1 MLASAI
7 EKTARNGVAA
17 VGALAARCREPA
29 AGLSGNVRFGI
40 HKSMLRAGSRT
51 RRPRTLGTVAVVV
64 SVVVGACSNPSDIAG
79 VPGNISYNWHVRPIL
94 SENCFK
100 CHGPDA
106 EGREA
111 SLRLDSAEFAFQRLE
126 GPRERYAIVP
136 GDTDSGELIWRID
149 APNQDDVM
157 PPVSTYK
164 SLTDREK
171 AILRQWIA
179 DGAEYQRHWAF
190 LTPEV
195 VPAPRTAFDDRAIN
209 GIDPYIFAGVER
221 EGMTPSPQA
230 DRETLINRV
239 SLTLTGLPPALDEV
253 DAFVADTGPDAYER
267 LVERLL
273 ESPRY
278 AEHMAGYW
286 LDLARWSDTDGFLDD
301 HHDRFLWPWRD
312 WVIDAFDRNLPFDEF
327 GTWQLAGDLL
337 PDPGEEQIL
346 ATAFLR
352 VGKRST
358 ENGAID
364 EEYKVEYMVERTDN
378 ALGTAFMGLTL
389 GCARCHD
396 HRYDPISQREYY
408 ELGAFFNSNDEPGQ
422 YAPGYSGIQ
431 GGPTLPWPS
440 DQQSVDIEAAAA
452 RVAER
457 EAAYRAALA
466 DATAETEAS
475 VGGLLAGDG
484 LPAVATLRVS
494 LQRDLAA
501 HYAFET
507 ATPAELTDLPTPRP
521 PRLPP
526 PTLIEFTN
534 SPNAR
539 PPPEFETDEERR
551 AADLEARVPALYN
564 AGELELSPAATAGV
578 SAAVIQAPIFR
589 DGIAG
594 QALFFDET
602 NKGFL
607 GRDVGYYD
615 RSQPFSIDFW
625 FYAAEA
631 YDDAPVLNHMGEN
644 NSGRTGYKLSID
656 QGHLWVQLAHSP
668 PANMIAL
675 RSSAPFPVDEW
686 THVTLTY
693 DGSSRAA
700 GTRVFV
706 NGRQAQMRVERDAL
720 TRSVLPWS
728 SGDQLD
734 PFLGLAFGTRFRV
747 KAPVGSGLDELRL
760 YDRELAPAEIAVLH
774 ADMIGRSVAL
784 DRNDLV
790 DALVAGDAR
799 VIAALDA
806 LTAARSAHDEL
817 VTAVPQ
823 VLVMGDTPEAVPTH
837 VLYRGVYSEP
847 RNEVEPRGL
856 ESVMDWDESLPK
868 NRLGLAQWLF
878 DASNPLTARVFVNRI
893 WQMHFGR
900 GIVET
905 AEDFGSQGSIPTHP
919 ELLDWLA
926 TEFIESGWD
935 VKALHRLIVTSR
947 TFRQSSVVSEVLAAN
962 DPDNALYARGPR
974 WRMTAE
980 MVRDHALAV
989 SGLLVGTI
997 GGESVRPYQP
1007 GGIWNPGNSFY
1018 EYPESDAIPTDEH
1031 HRRTMYT
1038 FVKRNAL
1045 HPALRNFDF
1054 MNRTES
1060 VARRRSSNTPLQAL
1074 TLLNDPQYVEA
1085 YRALAGVV
1093 LTSGDGTR
1101 AQLRRMYRLA
1111 TRTTPTE
1118 AMLDRLESYLADQL
1132 AAFGADPDKAIALLE
1147 VGVTD
1152 PDPALDSTTLA
1163 ALTNVA
1169 AVVMNSPDAYTVR

>member
-1 MLASAI
+1 MLPNGIA
-7 EKTARNGVAA
+7 KLARNGVAA
-17 VGALAARCREPA
+17 AICGLLAAC
-29 AGLSGNVRFGI
+29 
-40 HKSMLRAGSRT
+40 T
-51 RRPRTLGTVAVVV
+51 
-64 SVVVGACSNPSDIAG
+64 NPSDVAG
-79 VPGNISYNWHVRPIL
+79 VPENISYNWHVRPIL
-94 SENCFK
+94 SENCIK

-111 SLRLDSAEFAFQRLE
+111 SLRLDSAEYAFDRLE

-136 GDTDSGELIWRID
+136 GDPDNSELIWRIN
-149 APNQDDVM
+149 ASNPDDVM
-157 PPVSTYK
+157 PHASTRK
-164 SLTDREK
+164 SLTDLEK
-171 AILRQWIA
+171 AILHQWVV

-190 LTPEV
+190 LPPEV
-195 VPAPRTAFDDRAIN
+195 EPAPAIAFDDRTAN
-209 GIDPYIFAGVER
+209 EIDQYVFAGHER
-221 EGMTPSPQA
+221 EGVTPSQQA

-239 SLTLTGLPPALDEV
+239 SLTLTGLPPSLDEV
-253 DAFVADTGPDAYER
+253 DAFVADESPDAYEN

-273 ESPRY
+273 QSPRY
-278 AEHMAGYW
+278 AEHMASWW

-312 WVIDAFDRNLPFDEF
+312 WVIEAFDRNLPFDEF

-337 PDPGEEQIL
+337 PDATEEQLL

-396 HRYDPISQREYY
+396 HRYDPISQRDYY
-408 ELGAFFNSNDEPGQ
+408 QLGAFFNSNDEPGH
-422 YAPGYSGIQ
+422 YPPGFSGVQ
-431 GGPTLPWPS
+431 GGPTLAWPS
-440 DQQSVDIEAAAA
+440 GEQSSAIDAAAA

-457 EAAYRAALA
+457 EVAYRSALA
-466 DATAETEAS
+466 AASSDAEAS

-484 LPAVATLRVS
+484 LPATATLRVS
-494 LQRDLAA
+494 LERGLAA
-501 HYAFET
+501 HYAFDT
-507 ATPAELTDLPTPRP
+507 ATPAELTDLPPPRP
-521 PRLPP
+521 LNLPP
-526 PTLIEFTN
+526 MSLAEFRPTPFAPPQEFD
-534 SPNAR
+534 
-539 PPPEFETDEERR
+539 TDEERQ
-551 AADLEARVPALYN
+551 AAELLARVPAHYD
-564 AGELELSPAATAGV
+564 AGKLSLSPAATARVPG
-578 SAAVIQAPIFR
+578 AIIQAPILR
-589 DGIAG
+589 DGISG

-602 NKGFL
+602 NRGFL

-615 RSQPFSIDFW
+615 RSQPFSIDLW
-625 FYAAEA
+625 FYVAEA
-631 YDDAPVLNHMGEN
+631 YDDVPVLNHISEN
-644 NSGRTGYKLSID
+644 NSGSTGYKLSID
-656 QGHLWVQLAHSP
+656 HGHLWVQLSHSP

-675 RSSAPFPVDEW
+675 RSVAPFPVGEW
-686 THVTLTY
+686 THVTLSY
-693 DGSSRAA
+693 DGSSQAA

-706 NGRQAQMRVERDAL
+706 NGRPAEMHVERDTL
-720 TRSVLPWS
+720 TRTILPWT
-728 SGDQLD
+728 SGDVLD
-734 PFLGLAFGTRFRV
+734 PFVGLVFGSRFRM

-760 YDRELAPAEIAVLH
+760 YDRALAPAEIAVLH
-774 ADMIGRSVAL
+774 ADMIGRSIVPSR
-784 DRNDLV
+784 DDLV
-790 DALVAGDAR
+790 DAIIADDPR
-799 VIAALDA
+799 VIDALDE

-817 VTAVPQ
+817 VSVVPQ
-823 VLVMGDTPEAVPTH
+823 VLVMGDAPEPIPTH
-837 VLYRGVYSEP
+837 VLYRGVYNEP
-847 RNEVEPRGL
+847 RDEVEPRGL
-856 ESVMDWDESLPK
+856 ESVMAWDDSLPG

-878 DASNPLTARVFVNRI
+878 DESNPLTARVFVNRI

-926 TEFIESGWD
+926 TEFVESGWD
-935 VKALHRLIVTSR
+935 VKGLQRLIVTSA
-947 TFRQSSVVSEVLAAN
+947 TYRQSSAVPDALAAS

-997 GGESVRPYQP
+997 GGDSVRPYQP
-1007 GGIWNPGNSFY
+1007 SGIWNPTNSFY
-1018 EYPESDAIPTDEH
+1018 QYPESDSIPNDEH

-1045 HPALRNFDF
+1045 HPALLNFDF

-1074 TLLNDPQYVEA
+1074 TLMNDPQYVEA

-1093 LTSGDGTR
+1093 LTSGDDTR
-1101 AQLRRMYRLA
+1101 TQLRRLYRLA
-1111 TRTTPTE
+1111 TRTTPSE
-1118 AMLDRLESYLADQL
+1118 AMLDRLASYYVDQQ
-1132 AAFGADPDKAIALLE
+1132 AAFGADPAKAIALLE
-1147 VGVTD
+1147 VGVTG
-1152 PDPALDSTTLA
+1152 PDPTLDPPTLA

>member
-1 MLASAI
+1 MASARI
-7 EKTARNGVAA
+7 KSARNVVAA
-17 VGALAARCREPA
+17 AVC
-29 AGLSGNVRFGI
+29 GL
-40 HKSMLRAGSRT
+40 L
-51 RRPRTLGTVAVVV
+51 
-64 SVVVGACSNPSDIAG
+64 GACTNPTDIAG
-79 VPGNISYNWHVRPIL
+79 VPGNINYNWHVRPIL

-100 CHGPDA
+100 CHGPDI

-111 SLRLDSAEFAFQRLE
+111 SLRLDFPEFAFERLE
-126 GPRERYAIVP
+126 GPRERFAIVP
-136 GDTDSGELIWRID
+136 GDPESSELIWRIN
-149 APNQDDVM
+149 ASNPDDVM
-157 PPVSTYK
+157 PHPSTRK
-164 SLTDREK
+164 TLTDLEK

-190 LTPEV
+190 LPTDV
-195 VPAPRTAFDDRAIN
+195 VPAPPTGFDDRAAN
-209 GIDPYIFAGVER
+209 EIDRYVFSRLDNEGV
-221 EGMTPSPQA
+221 TPSPEA

-239 SLTLTGLPPALDEV
+239 SLTLTGLPPSLDDV
-253 DAFVADTGPDAYER
+253 DAFVADESPDAYEK
-267 LVERLL
+267 LVNRLL

-278 AEHMAGYW
+278 AEHMAAWW

-312 WVIDAFDRNLPFDEF
+312 WVIEAFDRNLPFDEF
-327 GTWQLAGDLL
+327 GAWQLAGDLL
-337 PDPGEEQIL
+337 PDATEEQLL

-396 HRYDPISQREYY
+396 HRYDPISQRDYY
-408 ELGAFFNSNDEPGQ
+408 QLGAFFNSNDEPGH
-422 YAPGYSGIQ
+422 YPPGFSGVQ
-431 GGPTLPWPS
+431 GGPTLAWPS
-440 DQQSVDIEAAAA
+440 EEQSAAIDAAAA

-457 EAAYRAALA
+457 EVAYRSALA
-466 DATAETEAS
+466 AASSDAEAA

-484 LPAVATLRVS
+484 LPATAMLRVS
-494 LQRDLAA
+494 LERGLAA
-501 HYAFET
+501 YYAFNT
-507 ATPAELTDLPTPRP
+507 ARPAELTDLPPPRP
-521 PRLPP
+521 LNLPP
-526 PTLIEFTN
+526 VEIAEFRPV
-534 SPNAR
+534 SFA
-539 PPPEFETDEERR
+539 PPPQEFETDEERQ
-551 AADLEARVPALYN
+551 AAEFLARVPRNFDAERLS
-564 AGELELSPAATAGV
+564 LSPAATAGV
-578 SAAVIQAPIFR
+578 PGAIIQAPILR
-589 DGIAG
+589 DGISG

-602 NKGFL
+602 NRGFL

-631 YDDAPVLNHMGEN
+631 YEDVPVLNHMSEN

-656 QGHLWVQLAHSP
+656 QGQLWVQLAHSP

-675 RSSAPFPVDEW
+675 RSVAPFPVGEW
-686 THVTLTY
+686 THVTLSY

-706 NGRQAQMRVERDAL
+706 NGRPAEMHIERDTL
-720 TRSVLPWS
+720 TRTILPWT
-728 SGDQLD
+728 SGDVLD
-734 PFLGLAFGTRFRV
+734 PFVGLVFGSRFRM
-747 KAPVGSGLDELRL
+747 KAPVGSGLDEIRL
-760 YDRELAPAEIAVLH
+760 YDRSLSPAEVAVLH
-774 ADMIGRSVAL
+774 ADMIGQSIVP
-784 DRNDLV
+784 DRDDLV
-790 DALVAGDAR
+790 DA
-799 VIAALDA
+799 IAAHDPSVVNALDE
-806 LTAARSAHDEL
+806 LTAARSAHDDL
-817 VTAVPQ
+817 VSVVSQ
-823 VLVMGDTPEAVPTH
+823 VLVMGDAPEPIPTH
-837 VLYRGVYSEP
+837 VLYRGVYNEP
-847 RNEVEPRGL
+847 REQVEPRGL
-856 ESVMDWDESLPK
+856 ESVMAWDDSLPG

-878 DASNPLTARVFVNRI
+878 DESNPLTARVFVNRI

-919 ELLDWLA
+919 ALLDWLA
-926 TEFIESGWD
+926 TEFVESGWD
-935 VKALHRLIVTSR
+935 VKALQRLIVTSA
-947 TFRQSSVVSEVLAAN
+947 TYRQSSAIPDALAAS

-997 GGESVRPYQP
+997 GGDSVRPYQP
-1007 GGIWNPGNSFY
+1007 SGIWNPTNSFY
-1018 EYPESDAIPTDEH
+1018 EYPESDSIPNDEH

-1045 HPALRNFDF
+1045 HPALLNFDF

-1093 LTSGDGTR
+1093 LTSSDDSR
-1101 AQLRRMYRLA
+1101 AQLRRLYRLA
-1111 TRTTPTE
+1111 TRTTPSE
-1118 AMLDRLESYLADQL
+1118 AMLDRLESYYVDQQ

-1152 PDPALDSTTLA
+1152 PDPTLDSTALA

>member
-1 MLASAI
+1 MNEIAKLA
-7 EKTARNGVAA
+7 RMGVAA
-17 VGALAARCREPA
+17 AIC
-29 AGLSGNVRFGI
+29 GL
-40 HKSMLRAGSRT
+40 
-51 RRPRTLGTVAVVV
+51 
-64 SVVVGACSNPSDIAG
+64 VGACANPSDVAG
-79 VPGNISYNWHVRPIL
+79 VPENISYNWHVRPIL

-100 CHGPDA
+100 CHGPDP

-136 GDTDSGELIWRID
+136 GDPDSGELIWRIN

-190 LTPEV
+190 LPPED
-195 VPAPRTAFDDRAIN
+195 VPAPRTGFDDRAVN
-209 GIDPYIFAGVER
+209 GIDPYILAGLER
-221 EGMTPSPQA
+221 EGMTPSPEA

-239 SLTLTGLPPALDEV
+239 SLTLTGLPPSLDEV
-253 DAFVADTGPDAYER
+253 DTFVADTSPDAYEQ
-267 LVERLL
+267 LVDRLL
-273 ESPRY
+273 ASPRY

-312 WVIDAFDRNLPFDEF
+312 WVIEAFDRNMPFDEF

-337 PDPGEEQIL
+337 PDATEEQLL

-364 EEYKVEYMVERTDN
+364 AEYKVEYMAERTDN
-378 ALGTAFMGLTL
+378 ALGTTFMGLTL

-408 ELGAFFNSNDEPGQ
+408 ELGAFFNSNDEPGH
-422 YAPGYSGIQ
+422 YAPGFSGIQ

-440 DQQSVDIEAAAA
+440 DEQRVDIDAAAA
-452 RVAER
+452 LVAER
-457 EAAYRAALA
+457 EASYRSALA
-466 DATAETEAS
+466 DATAETGAT

-484 LPAVATLRVS
+484 LPALDTLRVS
-494 LQRDLAA
+494 LERGLAA
-501 HYAFET
+501 HYAFDTATRADLSDLPEPLPLKLPPVSLAEFRPTRRAPPPSELATDEDRET
-507 ATPAELTDLPTPRP
+507 AELQ
-521 PRLPP
+521 
-526 PTLIEFTN
+526 
-534 SPNAR
+534 
-539 PPPEFETDEERR
+539 
-551 AADLEARVPALYN
+551 ARVPQHYD
-564 AGELELSPAATAGV
+564 AGKLSLSPASTTGV
-578 SAAVIQAPIFR
+578 PGAIIQAPILR
-589 DGIAG
+589 AGIAG
-594 QALFFDET
+594 QAVFFDET
-602 NKGFL
+602 NRGFL

-631 YDDAPVLNHMGEN
+631 YDDVPVLNHMSEN

-675 RSSAPFPVDEW
+675 RSAAPFPIGEW
-686 THVTLTY
+686 THVTLSY

-700 GTRVFV
+700 GTRVFID
-706 NGRQAQMRVERDAL
+706 GRLAEMHVERDTL
-720 TRSVLPWS
+720 TRSMLPWTA
-728 SGDQLD
+728 GDVLD
-734 PFLGLAFGTRFRV
+734 PFLGVVFGSRFRM

-760 YDRELAPAEIAVLH
+760 YDRALGSAEVAVLH
-774 ADMIGRSVAL
+774 ADMIGRSIVP
-784 DRNDLV
+784 DRDDLV
-790 DALVAGDAR
+790 DALAAHEPR
-799 VIAALDA
+799 VVAALDE

-823 VLVMGDTPEAVPTH
+823 VLVMGDAPEPIPTH

-847 RNEVEPRGL
+847 RDEVEPRGL
-856 ESVMDWDESLPK
+856 EAVMDWDDSLPG

-878 DASNPLTARVFVNRI
+878 DPSNPLTARVFVNRI

-935 VKALHRLIVTSR
+935 VKALQRLIVSSATY
-947 TFRQSSVVSEVLAAN
+947 RQSSAVPDALAAS

-989 SGLLVGTI
+989 SGLLVATI
-997 GGESVRPYQP
+997 GGDSVRPYQP
-1007 GGIWNPGNSFY
+1007 GGIWNPTNSFY
-1018 EYPESDAIPTDEH
+1018 EYPESDSIPNDEH

-1074 TLLNDPQYVEA
+1074 TLMNDPQYVEA

-1093 LTSGDGTR
+1093 LSSSTEAR
-1101 AQLRRMYRLA
+1101 AQLNRLYRLA
-1111 TRTTPTE
+1111 TRATPSD
-1118 AMLDRLESYLADQL
+1118 AMLDRLELYYEDQR
-1132 AAFGADPDKAIALLE
+1132 AAFGADPDKARALLE

-1152 PDPALDSTTLA
+1152 PDPSLDAATLA

>member
-1 MLASAI
+1 MTYARVKSARI
-7 EKTARNGVAA
+7 VVAA
-17 VGALAARCREPA
+17 AIC
-29 AGLSGNVRFGI
+29 GL
-40 HKSMLRAGSRT
+40 L
-51 RRPRTLGTVAVVV
+51 
-64 SVVVGACSNPSDIAG
+64 GACTNSPDIPG
-79 VPGNISYNWHVRPIL
+79 VPGNINYNWHVRPIL

-100 CHGPDA
+100 CHGPDI

-111 SLRLDSAEFAFQRLE
+111 SLRLDSPEFAFDRLE

-136 GDTDSGELIWRID
+136 GDPDSGELIWRIN
-149 APNQDDVM
+149 AQNPDDVM
-157 PPVSTYK
+157 PPVRTHK
-164 SLTDREK
+164 TLTDVEK
-171 AILRQWIA
+171 AILRRWIA

-190 LTPEV
+190 LPPEV
-195 VPAPRTAFDDRAIN
+195 EPAPPTGFDDRAAN
-209 GIDPYIFAGVER
+209 EIDRYVFAGHER
-221 EGMTPSPQA
+221 AGVTPSREA

-239 SLTLTGLPPALDEV
+239 SLTLTGLPPTLDEV
-253 DAFVADTGPDAYER
+253 DAFVADESLDAYEQ

-278 AEHMAGYW
+278 AEHMASWW

-312 WVIDAFDRNLPFDEF
+312 WVIEAFDRNLPFDEF

-337 PDPGEEQIL
+337 PDATEEQLL

-408 ELGAFFNSNDEPGQ
+408 ELGAFFNSNDEPGH

-440 DQQSVDIEAAAA
+440 EEQRVDIEAAAS
-452 RVAER
+452 RVAES
-457 EAAYRAALA
+457 EAAYHSAVA
-466 DATAETEAS
+466 DATRETEAT

-484 LPAVATLRVS
+484 LPAAATLRVT
-494 LQRDLAA
+494 LARGLAA

-507 ATPAELTDLPTPRP
+507 ATSAELTDLPTPRP

-526 PTLIEFTN
+526 PSLIEFTR
-534 SPNAR
+534 SPYAP
-539 PPPEFETDEERR
+539 PPPEYETEEERQ
-551 AADLEARVPALYN
+551 AAELQARVPRLYN
-564 AGELELSPAATAGV
+564 ADELEVSPSAVPGV
-578 SAAVIQAPIFR
+578 PAAVIQAPILG
-589 DGIAG
+589 DGISG

-607 GRDVGYYD
+607 GGDIGNYD

-625 FYAAEA
+625 FHAAEA
-631 YDDAPVLNHMGEN
+631 YDDAPVLNHMSEN

-675 RSSAPFPVDEW
+675 RSAARFPVGEW

-700 GTRVFV
+700 GTRVFL
-706 NGRQAQMRVERDAL
+706 NGRRAEMRTERDTL
-720 TRSVLPWS
+720 TRSILPWNT
-728 SGDQLD
+728 GDQLD
-734 PFLGLAFGTRFRV
+734 PFVGLAFGTRFRV

-760 YDRELAPAEIAVLH
+760 YDRELAPAEVAVLH
-774 ADMIGRSVAL
+774 ADTIGRSIVP
-784 DRNDLV
+784 DRDDLV
-790 DALVAGDAR
+790 DALVVHDPR
-799 VIAALDA
+799 VVAALDE
-806 LTAARSAHDEL
+806 LTAARSAHDKL

-823 VLVMGDTPEAVPTH
+823 VLVMGDAPEPIPTH

-847 RNEVEPRGL
+847 RDEVEPRGL
-856 ESVMDWDESLPK
+856 EAVMDWDDSLPK
-868 NRLGLAQWLF
+868 NRLGLARWLF
-878 DASNPLTARVFVNRI
+878 DPSNPLTARVFVNRI

-926 TEFIESGWD
+926 TGFVESGWD
-935 VKALHRLIVTSR
+935 VKALQRLIVTSA
-947 TFRQSSVVSEVLAAN
+947 TFRQSSVVSDVLAAN
-962 DPDNALYARGPR
+962 DPDNALHARGPR

-1007 GGIWNPGNSFY
+1007 GGIWNPTNSFY
-1018 EYPESDAIPTDEH
+1018 EYPESDSIPDDEH

-1093 LTSGDGTR
+1093 LTSSDDAR
-1101 AQLRRMYRLA
+1101 AQLNRLYRLA
-1111 TRTTPTE
+1111 TRATPSD
-1118 AMLDRLESYLADQL
+1118 AMLDRLELYYDDQRQT
-1132 AAFGADPDKAIALLE
+1132 FRADPDKARALLE
-1147 VGVTD
+1147 VGVTEAD
-1152 PDPALDSTTLA
+1152 PGFDPATLA
-1163 ALTNVA
+1163 ALSNVA

>member
-1 MLASAI
+1 MLNDDGKASSPCRKSRVASG
-7 EKTARNGVAA
+7 TAGRPIPRLAGSLRLLRPIPVL
-17 VGALAARCREPA
+17 ALA
-29 AGLSGNVRFGI
+29 L
-40 HKSMLRAGSRT
+40 
-51 RRPRTLGTVAVVV
+51 
-64 SVVVGACSNPSDIAG
+64 VGACTDVSDVAG
-79 VPGNISYNWHVRPIL
+79 VPATISYNWHVRPIL

-111 SLRLDSAEFAFQRLE
+111 GLRLDSPEFAFQRLE

-136 GDTDSGELIWRID
+136 GDPDSAELIWRIN
-149 APNQDDVM
+149 AANSDDVM
-157 PPVSTYK
+157 PPVRTHK
-164 SLTDREK
+164 ALTDIEK
-171 AILRQWIA
+171 AILRRWIA
-179 DGAEYQRHWAF
+179 NGAEYQRHWAF
-190 LTPEV
+190 LPPEV
-195 VPAPRTAFDDRAIN
+195 MPAPRTGLDDRAAN
-209 GIDPYIFAGVER
+209 EIDRYVFARLES
-221 EGMTPSPQA
+221 EGTTPSPEA

-239 SLTLTGLPPALDEV
+239 SLTLTGLPPSLDEV
-253 DAFVADTGPDAYER
+253 DAFVADSSPDAYEK

-273 ESPRY
+273 ASPQY
-278 AEHMAGYW
+278 AEHMASWW
-286 LDLARWSDTDGFLDD
+286 LDLARWSDSDGFLDD

-312 WVIDAFDRNLPFDEF
+312 WVIEAFDRNMPFDEF

-337 PDPGEEQIL
+337 PDATEEQLL

-396 HRYDPISQREYY
+396 HRYDPISQRDYY
-408 ELGAFFNSNDEPGQ
+408 QLGAFFNSNDEPGH

-431 GGPTLPWPS
+431 GGPTLAWPS
-440 DQQSVDIEAAAA
+440 EEQSAGIDAASA

-457 EAAYRAALA
+457 EVAYRAALA
-466 DATAETEAS
+466 AATSDADATL
-475 VGGLLAGDG
+475 GGLLAGDG
-484 LPAVATLRVS
+484 LPAVAALRAS
-494 LQRDLAA
+494 LERGLAA
-501 HYAFET
+501 HYAFDT
-507 ATPAELTDLPTPRP
+507 ATPAELTDLPAPRP

-526 PTLIEFTN
+526 PSLIEFTR
-534 SPNAR
+534 SPYAA
-539 PPPEFETDEERR
+539 PPPEYATDEERQ
-551 AADLEARVPALYN
+551 AAELRARVPAHYN
-564 AGELELSPAATAGV
+564 AGELDLSPAATAGV
-578 SAAVIQAPIFR
+578 PAAVIQAPILR

-607 GRDVGYYD
+607 GGDVGYYD

-625 FYAAEA
+625 FHAAEA
-631 YDDAPVLNHMGEN
+631 YDDAPVLNHMSEN
-644 NSGRTGYKLSID
+644 NSGRTGYKLSIE

-675 RSSAPFPVDEW
+675 RSIAPFPVDQW

-700 GTRVFV
+700 GTQVFF
-706 NGRQAQMRVERDAL
+706 NGRPAEMRVERDTL
-720 TRSVLPWS
+720 TRSILPWS
-728 SGDQLD
+728 TGDQLD
-734 PFLGLAFGTRFRV
+734 PFVGLVFGTRFRV

-760 YDRELAPAEIAVLH
+760 YDRELAPSEIAVLH
-774 ADMIGRSVAL
+774 ADMLGQSIAV
-784 DRNDLV
+784 DRDDLV

-799 VIAALDA
+799 VVAALDE
-806 LTAARSAHDEL
+806 LTAARSAHSEL

-823 VLVMGDTPEAVPTH
+823 VLVMGDAPEPIPTH
-837 VLYRGVYSEP
+837 VLYRGVYNEP
-847 RNEVEPRGL
+847 RDEVEPRGL
-856 ESVMDWDESLPK
+856 ESVMAWNDSRPG

-893 WQMHFGR
+893 WQTHFGR

-926 TEFIESGWD
+926 TGFIESGWD
-935 VKALHRLIVTSR
+935 VRALHRLIVTSASY
-947 TFRQSSVVSEVLAAN
+947 RQSSAAPDSLAAS

-989 SGLLVGTI
+989 SGLLIDTI

-1007 GGIWNPGNSFY
+1007 GGIWNPTNSFY
-1018 EYPESDAIPTDEH
+1018 QYPESDSIPADEH

-1085 YRALAGVV
+1085 YRALAGDV
-1093 LTSGDGTR
+1093 LTSSDDSR
-1101 AQLRRMYRLA
+1101 SQLNRLYRLA
-1111 TRTTPTE
+1111 TRATPSE
-1118 AMLDRLESYLADQL
+1118 AMLDRLERYYADQR
-1132 AAFGADPDKAIALLE
+1132 AAFGADPDKTRTLLE
-1147 VGVTD
+1147 VGVTE
-1152 PDPALDSTTLA
+1152 PDPTLHSATLA

>member
-1 MLASAI
+1 MC
-7 EKTARNGVAA
+7 
-17 VGALAARCREPA
+17 AL
-29 AGLSGNVRFGI
+29 G
-40 HKSMLRAGSRT
+40 
-51 RRPRTLGTVAVVV
+51 
-64 SVVVGACSNPSDIAG
+64 GACTNPADIAG
-79 VPGNISYNWHVRPIL
+79 VPENISYNWHVRPIL

-100 CHGPDA
+100 CHGPDI

-111 SLRLDSAEFAFQRLE
+111 SLRLDSQEFAFERLE

-136 GDTDSGELIWRID
+136 GNPDNSELIWRINTSN
-149 APNQDDVM
+149 PDDVM
-157 PPVSTYK
+157 PHASTRK
-164 SLTDREK
+164 ALTDREK

-190 LTPEV
+190 LPPEI
-195 VPAPRTAFDDRAIN
+195 VPAPPADFDDRAAN
-209 GIDPYIFAGVER
+209 GIDRYVFARLESEGV
-221 EGMTPSPQA
+221 TPSPEA

-239 SLTLTGLPPALDEV
+239 SLTLTGLPPSLDEV
-253 DAFVADTGPDAYER
+253 DTFVADTSPDAYEK
-267 LVERLL
+267 LVDRLL
-273 ESPRY
+273 GSPRY
-278 AEHMAGYW
+278 AEHMASWW

-301 HHDRFLWPWRD
+301 HHDRYLWPWRD
-312 WVIDAFDRNLPFDEF
+312 WVIEAFDRNMPFDEF

-337 PDPGEEQIL
+337 PDATEEQLL

-396 HRYDPISQREYY
+396 HRYDPISQRDYY
-408 ELGAFFNSNDEPGQ
+408 QLGAFFNSNDEPGH
-422 YAPGYSGIQ
+422 YPPGFSGVQ
-431 GGPTLPWPS
+431 GGPTLAWPS
-440 DQQSVDIEAAAA
+440 EEQSAAIDAAAA
-452 RVAER
+452 LVAER
-457 EAAYRAALA
+457 EVAYRSALA
-466 DATAETEAS
+466 AASSEVEAA

-484 LPAVATLRVS
+484 LPATATLRVS
-494 LQRDLAA
+494 LERGLAA
-501 HYAFET
+501 HYAFDT
-507 ATPAELTDLPTPRP
+507 ATPAKLTDLPTRRP
-521 PRLPP
+521 LNLPP
-526 PTLIEFTN
+526 VSLAEFRP
-534 SPNAR
+534 SASA
-539 PPPEFETDEERR
+539 PPPQEFETDEERQ
-551 AADLEARVPALYN
+551 AAEFQARVPSHYDAAKLS
-564 AGELELSPAATAGV
+564 LSPAATAGV
-578 SAAVIQAPIFR
+578 PGAIVQAPILR
-589 DGIAG
+589 DGISG

-602 NKGFL
+602 NRGFL

-615 RSQPFSIDFW
+615 RSQPFSIDLW

-631 YDDAPVLNHMGEN
+631 YEDVPVLNHISEN
-644 NSGRTGYKLSID
+644 NSGNTGYKLSID
-656 QGHLWVQLAHSP
+656 QGHLWVQLSHSP

-675 RSSAPFPVDEW
+675 RSVAPFPLGEW
-686 THVTLTY
+686 THVTLSY

-700 GTRVFV
+700 GTRVFF
-706 NGRQAQMRVERDAL
+706 NGRPAEMHVERDTL
-720 TRSVLPWS
+720 TRSILPWT
-728 SGDQLD
+728 SGDVLD
-734 PFLGLAFGTRFRV
+734 PFVGLVFGSRFRM
-747 KAPVGSGLDELRL
+747 KAPVGSGLDEIRL
-760 YDRELAPAEIAVLH
+760 YDRALAAAEIAVLH
-774 ADMIGRSVAL
+774 ADMLGQSIVP
-784 DRNDLV
+784 DRDDLV
-790 DALVAGDAR
+790 DAIVAHDSR
-799 VIAALDA
+799 VLATLDE
-806 LTAARSAHDEL
+806 LTSARSAHDEL
-817 VTAVPQ
+817 VSVVPQ
-823 VLVMGDTPEAVPTH
+823 VLVMGDAPEPIPTH
-837 VLYRGVYSEP
+837 VLYRGVYNEP
-847 RNEVEPRGL
+847 RDEVEPRGL
-856 ESVMDWDESLPK
+856 ESVMSWDDSLPG

-878 DASNPLTARVFVNRI
+878 DASNPLTVRVFVNRI
-893 WQMHFGR
+893 WQTHFGR

-926 TEFIESGWD
+926 AEFVESGWD
-935 VKALHRLIVTSR
+935 VKALHRLIATSA
-947 TFRQSSVVSEVLAAN
+947 TYRQSSAVPDALAAS

-997 GGESVRPYQP
+997 GGDSVRPYQP
-1007 GGIWNPGNSFY
+1007 GGIWNPTNSFY
-1018 EYPESDAIPTDEH
+1018 RYPESDAIPADEH

-1085 YRALAGVV
+1085 YRALAGSV
-1093 LTSGDGTR
+1093 LTSSDDAHT
-1101 AQLRRMYRLA
+1101 QLRQLYRLA
-1111 TRTTPTE
+1111 TRATPSE
-1118 AMLDRLESYLADQL
+1118 AMLDRLELYYEDQR
-1132 AAFGADPDKAIALLE
+1132 ATFGADVEKALALLE

-1152 PDPALDSTTLA
+1152 PDPTLDSATLA